1 MTKTSHSCDLNT
13 CYMCRNCINDWI
25 PAIATNRENFTL
37 KKGQQLF
44 KEGEAVTGIY
54 FMYKGVVKVHK
65 QWDQEKDLILRFAK
79 QGDIVGHLG
88 LGDTLTY
95 PVSATAIEPGIVCY
109 VKMDF
114 FESSLNVNSQL
125 TYKLM
130 KFLAN
135 ELQESE
141 KRMRNLAHMPVK
153 ERIAQALLSLRNQ
166 FGLNAD
172 GYVDIELTRQ
182 DISSYA
188 SVVYE
193 TFFKVT
199 QEFIQNNLIEL
210 DGKSFKLLNE
220 DALKEITLSRKK

>member
-1 MTKTSHSCDLNT
+1 MTKTTNTCDLNT
-13 CYMCRNCINDWI
+13 CFLCKNCLKDWL
-25 PAIATNRENFTL
+25 PAISANRENFIL

-44 KEGEAVTGIY
+44 REGDDVTGIY

-65 QWDQEKDLILRFAK
+65 QWDQVKDLILRFAK
-79 QGDIVGHLG
+79 QGDILGHLG
-88 LGDTLTY
+88 LGDISTY
-95 PVSATAIEPGIVCY
+95 PVSATAVEPGMVCY

-114 FESSLNVNSQL
+114 FESSLNVNSQF

-130 KFLAN
+130 KFFAN

-199 QEFIQNNLIEL
+199 QEFIQNNLIAL

>member
-1 MTKTSHSCDLNT
+1 
-13 CYMCRNCINDWI
+13 MCRNCINDWI

-44 KEGEAVTGIY
+44 KEGDAVTGIY

-153 ERIAQALLSLRNQ
+153 ERIAQALLSLRSQ
-166 FGLNAD
+166 FGLNEA
-172 GYVDIELTRQ
+172 GFVDIELTRQ

-220 DALKEITLSRKK
+220 AALKEITLSRKK

>member
-1 MTKTSHSCDLNT
+1 MIKTNHTCDLNT
-13 CYMCRNCINDWI
+13 CFLCTNCLKDWL
-25 PAIATNRENFTL
+25 PAVSANRENFIL

-44 KEGEAVTGIY
+44 KEGDDATGIY

-79 QGDIVGHLG
+79 QGDILGHLG
-88 LGDTLTY
+88 LGDISTY
-95 PVSATAIEPGIVCY
+95 PVSATAVEPGMVCY

-114 FESSLNVNSQL
+114 FESSLNVNSQF

-130 KFLAN
+130 KFFAN

-199 QEFIQNNLIEL
+199 QEFIQNNLIAL

-220 DALKEITLSRKK
+220 DALKEITLSRKR

>member
-1 MTKTSHSCDLNT
+1 
-13 CYMCRNCINDWI
+13 MCKNCLKDWL
-25 PAIATNRENFTL
+25 PAISANRENFIL

-44 KEGEAVTGIY
+44 KEGDDVTGIY

-79 QGDIVGHLG
+79 QGDILGHLG
-88 LGDTLTY
+88 LGDISTY
-95 PVSATAIEPGIVCY
+95 PVSATAVEPGMVCY

-114 FESSLNVNSQL
+114 FESSLNVNSQF

-130 KFLAN
+130 KFFAN

-199 QEFIQNNLIEL
+199 QEFIQNNLISL

>member
-1 MTKTSHSCDLNT
+1 MTKTTHTCDLNT
-13 CYMCRNCINDWI
+13 CFLCKNCLKDWL
-25 PAIATNRENFTL
+25 PAISANRENFIL

-44 KEGEAVTGIY
+44 REGDDVTGIY

-65 QWDQEKDLILRFAK
+65 QWDQVKDLILRFAK
-79 QGDIVGHLG
+79 QGDILGHLG
-88 LGDTLTY
+88 LGDISTY
-95 PVSATAIEPGIVCY
+95 PVSATAVEPGMVCY

-114 FESSLNVNSQL
+114 FESSLNVNSQF

-130 KFLAN
+130 KFFAN

-199 QEFIQNNLIEL
+199 QEFIQNNLIAL

>member
-1 MTKTSHSCDLNT
+1 MAKNTCDLNT
-13 CYMCRNCINDWI
+13 CFMCRNSLKDWL
-25 PAIATNRENFTL
+25 PAIGANRENFVL

-44 KEGEAVTGIY
+44 KEGDDVTGIY
-54 FMYKGVVKVHK
+54 FVYQGIVKVHK
-65 QWDQEKDLILRFAK
+65 QWDNEKDLILRFAK
-79 QGDIVGHLG
+79 AGDIVGHLG
-88 LGDTLTY
+88 FCDTSTY
-95 PVSATAIEPGIVCY
+95 PISATAIEPAIVCY

-114 FESSLNVNSQL
+114 FESSLNVNHQL
-125 TYKLM
+125 TYKLL
-130 KFLAN
+130 KFFAN

-153 ERIAQALLSLRNQ
+153 ERIAQALLSLRKQ

-172 GYVDIELTRQ
+172 GFVDIELTRQ

-199 QEFIQNNLIEL
+199 QDFIQNKLIEL
-210 DGKSFKLLNE
+210 NGKSLKLLNE
-220 DALKEITLSRKK
+220 DALKEITLERKK

>member
-1 MTKTSHSCDLNT
+1 
-13 CYMCRNCINDWI
+13 MCRNSLKDWL
-25 PAIATNRENFTL
+25 PAIGANRENFVL

-44 KEGEAVTGIY
+44 KEGDDVTGIY
-54 FMYKGVVKVHK
+54 FVYQGIVKVHK
-65 QWDQEKDLILRFAK
+65 QWDNEKDLILRFAK
-79 QGDIVGHLG
+79 AGDIVGHLG
-88 LGDTLTY
+88 LGDTSTY
-95 PVSATAIEPGIVCY
+95 PISATAVEPAIVCY

-114 FESSLNVNSQL
+114 FESTLNVNHQL
-125 TYKLM
+125 TYKLL
-130 KFLAN
+130 KFFAN

-153 ERIAQALLSLRNQ
+153 ERIAQALLSLRKQ
-166 FGLNAD
+166 FGLNTD
-172 GYVDIELTRQ
+172 GYIDIELTRQ

-210 DGKSFKLLNE
+210 NGKSLKLLNE
-220 DALKEITLSRKK
+220 DALKEITLGRKKQ

>member
-1 MTKTSHSCDLNT
+1 
-13 CYMCRNCINDWI
+13 MCKNCLKDWL
-25 PAIATNRENFTL
+25 PAISANRENFIL

-44 KEGEAVTGIY
+44 KEGDDVTGIY

-65 QWDQEKDLILRFAK
+65 QWDQVKDLILRFAK
-79 QGDIVGHLG
+79 QGDILGHLG
-88 LGDTLTY
+88 LGDISTY
-95 PVSATAIEPGIVCY
+95 PVSATAVEPGMVCY

-114 FESSLNVNSQL
+114 FESSLNVNSQF

-130 KFLAN
+130 KFFAN

-199 QEFIQNNLIEL
+199 QEFIQNNLIAL

>member
-1 MTKTSHSCDLNT
+1 MAKNICDLNT
-13 CYMCRNCINDWI
+13 CFMCRNSLKDWL
-25 PAIATNRENFTL
+25 PAIGANRENFVL

-44 KEGEAVTGIY
+44 KEGDDVTGIY
-54 FMYKGVVKVHK
+54 FVYQGIVKVHK
-65 QWDQEKDLILRFAK
+65 QWDNEKDLILRFAK
-79 QGDIVGHLG
+79 AGDIVGHLG
-88 LGDTLTY
+88 FGDTSTY
-95 PVSATAIEPGIVCY
+95 PISATAIEPAIVCY

-114 FESSLNVNSQL
+114 FESSLNVNHQL
-125 TYKLM
+125 TYKLL
-130 KFLAN
+130 KFFAN

-153 ERIAQALLSLRNQ
+153 ERIAQALLSLRKQ

-172 GYVDIELTRQ
+172 GFVDIELTRQ

-199 QEFIQNNLIEL
+199 QDFIQNKLIEL
-210 DGKSFKLLNE
+210 NGKSLKLLNE
-220 DALKEITLSRKK
+220 DALKEITLERKK

>member
-1 MTKTSHSCDLNT
+1 MTKTKRTCDLST
-13 CYMCRNCINDWI
+13 CFLCRNSLKDWL
-25 PAIATNRENFTL
+25 PAIGANKENFIL

-44 KEGEAVTGIY
+44 KEGDDVTGIY
-54 FMYKGVVKVHK
+54 FMYQGVAKVHK

-79 QGDIVGHLG
+79 PGDILGHLG
-88 LGDTLTY
+88 LGDTSTY
-95 PVSATAIEPGIVCY
+95 PVSATVVEPGIVCY

-114 FESSLNVNSQL
+114 FESSLKVNNQL

-130 KFLAN
+130 KFFAN

-166 FGLNAD
+166 FGLNDD
-172 GYVDIELTRQ
+172 GFVDIELTRQ

-199 QEFIQNNLIEL
+199 QEFIQNNLITFN
-210 DGKSFKLLNE
+210 GKSFKLLDE
-220 DALKEITLSRKK
+220 EALKEITLGRRK

>member
-1 MTKTSHSCDLNT
+1 MTKIAHLCDLNT
-13 CYMCRNCINDWI
+13 CFLCRNCLKDWL
-25 PAIATNRENFTL
+25 PAIGANKENFIL

-44 KEGEAVTGIY
+44 KEGDAVTGIY
-54 FMYKGVVKVHK
+54 FMYKGIVKVHK

-79 QGDIVGHLG
+79 SGDIFGHLG
-88 LGDTLTY
+88 LGDTSTY

-130 KFLAN
+130 KFFAN

-153 ERIAQALLSLRNQ
+153 ERIAQALLSLKNQ
-166 FGLNAD
+166 FGLKPD

-199 QEFIQNNLIEL
+199 QEFIQNNMIEL
-210 DGKSFKLLNE
+210 NGKSFKLLNE
-220 DALKEITLSRKK
+220 NALKEMTLERKK

>member
-1 MTKTSHSCDLNT
+1 
-13 CYMCRNCINDWI
+13 MCRNCINDWI

-153 ERIAQALLSLRNQ
+153 ERIAQALLSLRSQ

-220 DALKEITLSRKK
+220 AALKEITLSRKK

>member
-1 MTKTSHSCDLNT
+1 MTKPAHTCDLNT
-13 CYMCRNCINDWI
+13 CFLCRNSLKDWL
-25 PAIATNRENFTL
+25 PAIGAHKQNITL

-44 KEGEAVTGIY
+44 KEGDDVTGIY

-79 QGDIVGHLG
+79 QGDILGHLG
-88 LGDTLTY
+88 LGDTSTY
-95 PVSATAIEPGIVCY
+95 PISATAIEPGIVCY
-109 VKMDF
+109 VEMDF

-130 KFLAN
+130 KFFAN

-166 FGLNAD
+166 FGLNED
-172 GYVDIELTRQ
+172 GFVDIELTRQ

-199 QEFIQNNLIEL
+199 QEFIQNKLITL

-220 DALKEITLSRKK
+220 DALQEMTLGRKK

>member
-1 MTKTSHSCDLNT
+1 MCNNCLKDWLPAVSVNKT
-13 CYMCRNCINDWI
+13 
-25 PAIATNRENFTL
+25 NFIL
-37 KKGQQLF
+37 KKWQQLF
-44 KEGEAVTGIY
+44 KEGDEVTGIY
-54 FMYKGVVKVHK
+54 FMYSGVIKVHK
-65 QWDQEKDLILRFAK
+65 QWDEEKDLILRFAR
-79 QGDIVGHLG
+79 QGDILGHLG
-88 LGDTLTY
+88 LGDTSAY
-95 PVSATAIEPGIVCY
+95 PVSATAIEPSVVCY

-114 FESSLNVNSQL
+114 FESSLNVNSQF

-130 KFLAN
+130 KFFAN

-166 FGLNAD
+166 FGLTTE
-172 GYVDIELTRQ
+172 GYINIELTRQ

-199 QEFIQNNLIEL
+199 QEFIQHKLITIN
-210 DGKSFKLLNE
+210 GKNIKLLNE
-220 DALKEITLSRKK
+220 DVLKQITISPKNRDNSL